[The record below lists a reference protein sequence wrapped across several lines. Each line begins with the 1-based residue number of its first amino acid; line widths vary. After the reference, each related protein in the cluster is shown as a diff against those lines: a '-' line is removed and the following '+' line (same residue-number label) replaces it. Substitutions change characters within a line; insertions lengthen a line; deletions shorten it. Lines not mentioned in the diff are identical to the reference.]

1 MRLSKEA
8 CKQDQN
14 FSVQSQENRQ
24 WVLTQIL
31 ADAAQLAGLYPSM
44 SKGPESEGLKSVAYM
59 MDNECWFILL
69 PEIKD
74 TSVLFWI

>member
-31 ADAAQLAGLYPSM
+31 TDAAQLAGLYPSM

-59 MDNECWFILL
+59 MDNEC
-69 PEIKD
+69 
-74 TSVLFWI
+74 